1 MIPQWYTFPACGIQ
15 KYILMY
21 CPYPNKPAAQGTQFL
36 HKTSGIWQRLVTRII
51 QKLWILP
58 GALQFSPVI
67 QSPKRY
73 EAPWRGLQSVL
84 VHSSPAIHLQLLVHS
99 IATTPQHPTNSSQK
113 CGNIAILSSFS
124 YKVAIVCHRISIS
137 ESTFKESLSFE
148 HFEAFNSV
156 NGCWTVTQLLQ
167 FKSCLKIQ
175 YSQEMHI

>member
-1 MIPQWYTFPACGIQ
+1 MGYKNIFWCIAH
-15 KYILMY
+15 ILA
-21 CPYPNKPAAQGTQFL
+21 NLLLRDHNFF
-36 HKTSGIWQRLVTRII
+36 HKTSGTWQRLVTRII

-99 IATTPQHPTNSSQK
+99 IATTPQQQPNSSQI

-124 YKVAIVCHRISIS
+124 YKWLLFVTWFPSLNPLSKNLWILSIVKLSI
-137 ESTFKESLSFE
+137 
-148 HFEAFNSV
+148 
-156 NGCWTVTQLLQ
+156 Q
-167 FKSCLKIQ
+167 
-175 YSQEMHI
+175 

>member
-1 MIPQWYTFPACGIQ
+1 
-15 KYILMY
+15 MY
-21 CPYPNKPAAQGTQFL
+21 CPYPSKPAAQGPQFL
-36 HKTSGIWQRLVTRII
+36 HKTSGIWQRLVTRMLR
-51 QKLWILP
+51 KLWLLP

-73 EAPWRGLQSVL
+73 EAPWRGLQSEL

-99 IATTPQHPTNSSQK
+99 IASTPQHPPNSSQK
-113 CGNIAILSSFS
+113 CGKIAILSSFS
-124 YKVAIVCHRISIS
+124 YKWLLFVTMSIS
-137 ESTFKESLSFE
+137 ESTFKESLNSE